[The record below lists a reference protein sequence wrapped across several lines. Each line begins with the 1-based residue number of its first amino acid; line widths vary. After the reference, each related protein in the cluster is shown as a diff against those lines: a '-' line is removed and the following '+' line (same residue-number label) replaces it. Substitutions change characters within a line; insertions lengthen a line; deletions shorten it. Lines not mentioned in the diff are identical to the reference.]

1 MKAKI
6 NGESKEYVAS
16 AITIIDLLAIEKV
29 ANADMVSV
37 QKNGEFVDRAN
48 FETETITEN
57 DEVDFLFFMGGG
69 QK

>member
-6 NGESKEYVAS
+6 NGESKEYIAS

-29 ANADMVSV
+29 ANAEMVSV
-37 QKNGEFVDRAN
+37 QKNGEFVDRAK
-48 FETETITEN
+48 FETETIIEN